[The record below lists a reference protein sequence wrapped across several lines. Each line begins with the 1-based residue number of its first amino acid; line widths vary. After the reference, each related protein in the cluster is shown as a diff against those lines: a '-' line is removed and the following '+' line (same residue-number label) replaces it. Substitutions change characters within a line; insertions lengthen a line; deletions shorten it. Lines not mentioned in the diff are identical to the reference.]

1 MNDAEKYVLTAAEIE
16 AMPGKV
22 KTHFLN
28 ENARRNEKSLAT
40 ATGMTELGFSIV
52 EVEPG
57 DESTEHHKHYHEEEC
72 VYVLEGQGEARIGAE
87 VHEIHAGDFI
97 GYRKGGLAHSLKNT
111 GKYPLR
117 CIVVSQYKDHDVS
130 DYPRRGK
137 RLFRNKDLT
146 WNMVDLTVIDRP
158 FGAKT

>member
-1 MNDAEKYVLTAAEIE
+1 MTAETYFLAADTIASME
-16 AMPGKV
+16 GKT

-28 ENARRNEKSLAT
+28 EKARRVEKSLGAL
-40 ATGMTELGFSIV
+40 TGLGEIDFCLV

-57 DESTEHHKHYHEEEC
+57 DETTEHHKHYHEEEC
-72 VYVLEGQGEARIGAE
+72 LYVLEGVGTARIGAE
-87 VHEIHAGDFI
+87 SREVSAGDFV
-97 GYRKGGLAHSLKNT
+97 GFRKGGLAHSLKNT
-111 GKYPLR
+111 GEEILK
-117 CIVVSQYKDHDVS
+117 CIVVSQRKNHDVS

-146 WNMVDLTVIDRP
+146 WNLVDLTVIDRP